1 MVAEKIY
8 VVADC
13 ARPPDPSAGLLA
25 CTKPGYLAWLLGV
38 HEQRT
43 ASWVRLGSHP
53 PASSRRGKCAHDRH
67 VQRVPLVVRMRQGPR
82 SKTNSKRPSWTDAT
96 GVTSTTRDPGSRL
109 GSSPEPKRAGHSLPL
124 VVAERMQRRMVAFAG
139 VPFFLGI
146 GAFGF
151 FFLLK
156 YKYDIVVI
164 PPVVGY
170 ATLGLFGVS
179 LFGLTYGIMSA
190 SWDPARVGTL
200 LGWEEAQRNFI
211 STVDG
216 FWRARIQE
224 RLHNAGAD
232 DDDATS
238 TEDESGTS

>member
-1 MVAEKIY
+1 
-8 VVADC
+8 
-13 ARPPDPSAGLLA
+13 
-25 CTKPGYLAWLLGV
+25 
-38 HEQRT
+38 
-43 ASWVRLGSHP
+43 
-53 PASSRRGKCAHDRH
+53 
-67 VQRVPLVVRMRQGPR
+67 
-82 SKTNSKRPSWTDAT
+82 
-96 GVTSTTRDPGSRL
+96 
-109 GSSPEPKRAGHSLPL
+109 
-124 VVAERMQRRMVAFAG
+124 MVAFAG